1 MGDDEITAEAQRAF
15 ESALALALGPWVHQ
29 DRANAQALWSA
40 LANIVWTGPEGQ
52 RAAFTFREAGHIVAA
67 LWGTG
72 SYLDWYCNGPPAVV
86 RDVIAAAMLREGWS
100 SAQHPA
106 DPEEGSLDSPQGMR
120 TFLRDE
126 EGNPVEVRVRRVP
139 RS

>member
-1 MGDDEITAEAQRAF
+1 MEDDAVTEEALRAF
-15 ESALALALGPWVHQ
+15 EAALARALGPWVRQ

-67 LWGTG
+67 LWSTG

-86 RDVIAAAMLREGWS
+86 DDVIAGAMLNYGDTPVF
-100 SAQHPA
+100 AHCPA
-106 DPEEGSLDSPQGMR
+106 AR
-120 TFLRDE
+120 AAWA
-126 EGNPVEVRVRRVP
+126 RVWRA
-139 RS
+139 